1 MAVRFLLGL
10 LVALTGAVLAFAQGI
25 WSPREWQ
32 TIRSMHLRELG
43 AVPKDPS
50 NRFADNLEAAKLG
63 HKLFFDVR
71 LSGNGEVSC
80 ASCHNPKKG
89 FTDQLVL
96 AEGMATTKRNTPSV
110 VGSAHNSWFF
120 WDGRADS
127 QWAQALGP
135 LESAAEHGTNRIY
148 VAGVISEFYPQEYEN
163 IFGTVSWDKLPSAPD
178 ASFDAAEVV
187 RVWEKLTAEQ
197 KFVVNTIFVNVGK
210 SLAAYQR
217 NLDFGKSRFETYIE
231 NLETTGE
238 SQALSSDELAGL
250 KLFIGEANC
259 IACHSGANF
268 SDQGFHN
275 IGLQRNQ
282 DLLAGDAGREGAAQ
296 KLAVNEFNCLG
307 EFSDDRVL
315 CLPLS
320 RLKTDLENEVISLR
334 LNGAFKTPSL
344 RNVAQ
349 TFPYMHAGQFM
360 RLQDVL
366 KHYNSAPRAEVGT
379 SELKALNLSPQ
390 QLQQLESFLK
400 SLSAPPN
407 APAELLESP
416 FK

>member
-1 MAVRFLLGL
+1 MAARFLLGL
-10 LVALTGAVLAFAQGI
+10 LFATAFAILSLAQQT
-25 WSPREWQ
+25 WSSREWQ
-32 TIRSMHLRELG
+32 TIRTMHLRELG

-50 NRFADNLEAAKLG
+50 NRFAESPEAINLG
-63 HKLFFDVR
+63 HRLFFDVR

-80 ASCHNPKKG
+80 ASCHDPQKG

-135 LESAAEHGTNRIY
+135 LESAAEHGTNRMY
-148 VAGVISEFYPQEYEN
+148 VAQVISQYYPEAYAVA
-163 IFGTVSWDKLPSAPD
+163 FGETDWQMLGNYPAGAMEQDVVQAVWNKLS
-178 ASFDAAEVV
+178 V
-187 RVWEKLTAEQ
+187 KEQ
-197 KFVVNTIFVNVGK
+197 FFINTIFVNVGK
-210 SLAAYQR
+210 SLAAYER
-217 NLDFGKSRFETYIE
+217 RLNFGKSRFDTYIE
-231 NLETTGE
+231 LFERDGE
-238 SQALSSDELAGL
+238 SSALNSEELAGL

-259 IACHSGANF
+259 IACHTGANF
-268 SDQGFHN
+268 SDQSFHN

-282 DLLAGDAGREGAAQ
+282 DLLAGDSGREGAAQ

-307 EFSDDRVL
+307 EFSDDRTL

-320 RLKTDLENEVISLR
+320 RLRTELENESISIK

-366 KHYNSAPRAEVGT
+366 KHYNSAPKAEVGT
-379 SELKALNLSPQ
+379 SELRPLNLSEP
-390 QLQQLESFLK
+390 QLQQLEAFLK

-416 FK
+416 R